1 MATAWKEEGH
11 DGKEKVITEF
21 RVSQYCHRKTVKM
34 NKEEQEE
41 EEEEE
46 KETKMTL
53 CHKRVGIKLT
63 ENVTF

>member
-1 MATAWKEEGH
+1 MSFSSYGVATAWKEEGH

-21 RVSQYCHRKTVKM
+21 RVSQYFHRKTVKM

-46 KETKMTL
+46 DPLPGTVWSPWIPSL
-53 CHKRVGIKLT
+53 
-63 ENVTF
+63 